1 MPFPPSD
8 MVAAFAVHL
17 RFKSLEQTLR
27 ERHPEL
33 AERTRFD
40 DSQGGML
47 LKVALSGGRSV
58 ALAHVRMG
66 HAIVWAVVDPV
77 LDSEPSVWPLNT
89 PDGALVDAVAAH
101 ASAHLAGEPVA
112 SPWRWHESEPS
123 EMTELADLLDAAG
136 VRVRRVAAGNGYFA
150 YGPRYAPKLDVVGG
164 HGGKFVEMEFPQAFV
179 RVCLKP
185 ALGWLVDLHTPQ
197 WGGWGRL
204 RLDRCL
210 GRMPKPSPGLPRAD
224 VSVEE
229 IAELLGKGPAAWDTE
244 PPWAPPRSVAQN
256 SGFPEPSLMEGLF
269 EDSPIQERLSG
280 WGESLEGRNILT
292 SEKTAQHRMSALA
305 PPQITDAVLRQ
316 LTALG
321 FSDLMAGGAGIPI
334 ESSAFHFEW
343 RSTAKNLAAPEIQRL
358 NGLAAAAG
366 DDLPKRLIVITSGG
380 LTRPAADFTDKAKA
394 YAFRLNRATG
404 SLTALNS
411 LADEA
416 LLPVQAP
423 GERALEPW

>member
-17 RFKSLEQTLR
+17 QFKSLEQALR
-27 ERHPEL
+27 KRHPAL
-33 AERTRFD
+33 AERTGFD

-47 LKVALSGGRSV
+47 LKVALTGGRSV

-89 PDGALVDAVAAH
+89 PDDALVDAVAAH
-101 ASAHLAGEPVA
+101 ASAHLGGEPVA

-136 VRVRRVAAGNGYFA
+136 IRVRRVAAGNGYFA
-150 YGPRYAPKLDVVGG
+150 YGPRYALKLDIVGG
-164 HGGKFVEMEFPQAFV
+164 YGGKFVEMEFPEAFV

-185 ALGWLVDLHTPQ
+185 ALGWLVDVHTPQ

-210 GRMPKPSPGLPRAD
+210 GRMSSPRPGLPRAD

-229 IAELLGKGPAAWDTE
+229 IAELLRKGPATWDME
-244 PPWAPPRSVAQN
+244 SPWTASPSRAES
-256 SGFPEPSLMEGLF
+256 SGFPEPMLLEGLF
-269 EDSPIQERLSG
+269 EDSPVQEMLPEWR
-280 WGESLEGRNILT
+280 ESLGGSAALDDEG
-292 SEKTAQHRMSALA
+292 TARHRVGPLA
-305 PPQITDAVLRQ
+305 PQEITKAVLRQ
-316 LTALG
+316 LTVLG
-321 FSDLMAGGAGIPI
+321 FSDLQAGGAGVPI
-334 ESSAFHFEW
+334 ESGAFHFEW
-343 RSTAKNLAAPEIQRL
+343 RSAAKDLSAPEIQRL

-380 LTRPAADFTDKAKA
+380 LTRPAADFADKAKA
-394 YAFRLNRATG
+394 YAFRLNTATG
-404 SLTALNS
+404 RLTALNS

-416 LLPVQAP
+416 ALPVQAP